1 MEEIQKWLANGYVNN
16 PADILSKSPSLSSSA
31 TTSSTSQETHSARTL
46 CEDTSFNS
54 SCNNYTSN
62 CPIQTRPSIS
72 HFCIATLRTLTPQI
86 SCLAVQ
92 NATLY
97 AASIKEINVF
107 DLNSFALVD
116 AFGPGLGLV
125 KSIAFSD
132 GKIFTAHQDC
142 KIRVWKQVISTSSGK
157 QKHQLISTLPTFK
170 DRLFNCMLAKNYVQV
185 RRHKRQLWIQHADAV
200 SGLAVVNNDAG
211 LMYSVSWDK
220 SFKIWQISSDMHC
233 LESVDRAHSDAVNAI
248 IVNPFDKTIYTG
260 SADGYIKAWRKPDG
274 RKKHQLLTAIAKHES
289 SVNALAFMTRDGSI
303 LCSGGGDKRILVW
316 ETTGND
322 QNDKNND
329 DHMFVSCC
337 LKGHGGPI
345 LCLVHVNGVVIS
357 GSSDRT
363 VRIWKYYGK
372 GFGGRCLRVLEGHSK
387 PVKSLVGIPG
397 GDLDDSLR
405 VFSGSLDGEIRAWK
419 LIISDE
425 TD

>member
-1 MEEIQKWLANGYVNN
+1 MEIQKWLANGYVNN
-16 PADILSKSPSLSSSA
+16 TEILSKSPSDLSSSA
-31 TTSSTSQETHSARTL
+31 TTSTSQETHSARTL

-54 SCNNYTSN
+54 LGSSSCNNYTS
-62 CPIQTRPSIS
+62 CRIQTNPSSIS

-92 NATLY
+92 NTTLY

-107 DLNSFALVD
+107 DLTSFELVD

-142 KIRVWKQVISTSSGK
+142 KIRVWKQVITSSSK

-170 DRLFNCMLAKNYVQV
+170 DRLFNCMFAKNYVQV

-200 SGLAVVNNDAG
+200 SGLAVNNDAG

-233 LESVDRAHSDAVNAI
+233 LESVRAHSDAVNAI

-260 SADGYIKAWRKPDG
+260 SADGYIKVWRKPDG

-289 SVNALAFMTRDGSI
+289 SVNALALTRDGSV
-303 LCSGGGDKRILVW
+303 LCSGGGDKKILVW
-316 ETTGND
+316 ERGNEND
-322 QNDKNND
+322 QNH

-345 LCLVHVNGVVIS
+345 LCLVHVNGVLIS

-363 VRIWKYYGK
+363 VRIWKYGK
-372 GFGGRCLRVLEGHSK
+372 GFGGSCLAVLEGHRK

-419 LIISDE
+419 VMISDE
-425 TD
+425 SD